1 MDTGIKPAYTLGPL
15 RTQRSSFG
23 DGDVGVK
30 ETSGALVAEFYSA
43 IRRDDERSDAEAL
56 ANAQLFVNAGRMVTL
71 LHRAVE
77 AIDRPSEKGTLAD
90 LMAVSAAAR
99 VVLVEMFGEVEPA
112 IAPPD
117 MESDPDWIPV

>member
-1 MDTGIKPAYTLGPL
+1 MDIGIKPAYTLGQL

-30 ETSGALVAEFYSA
+30 EASGGLVAEFYSA

-77 AIDRPSEKGTLAD
+77 AIDRPSERGTLAD
-90 LMAVSAAAR
+90 LMSMAAGAR
-99 VVLVEMFGEVEPA
+99 TVLVEMFGEVEPSS
-112 IAPPD
+112 APPD
-117 MESDPDWIPV
+117 MEADPDWMPV